1 MLTSAASRWLSGV
14 GTFVTISATA
24 LASHSAITLA
34 DADAAGQAR
43 ARPSSALGRSL
54 DGTLGIEALG
64 NADDRTEVMTSSWI
78 LMRHGPD
85 RPPSWLPQGWIP
97 NARNVLE
104 LAPGGN
110 PVRAATIHFAP
121 RT

>member
-1 MLTSAASRWLSGV
+1 
-14 GTFVTISATA
+14 
-24 LASHSAITLA
+24 
-34 DADAAGQAR
+34 
-43 ARPSSALGRSL
+43 
-54 DGTLGIEALG
+54 
-64 NADDRTEVMTSSWI
+64 MTSSWI

-110 PVRAATIHFAP
+110 PVRAPTIHFAP
-121 RT
+121 RTDVKCSNPEPCHGP